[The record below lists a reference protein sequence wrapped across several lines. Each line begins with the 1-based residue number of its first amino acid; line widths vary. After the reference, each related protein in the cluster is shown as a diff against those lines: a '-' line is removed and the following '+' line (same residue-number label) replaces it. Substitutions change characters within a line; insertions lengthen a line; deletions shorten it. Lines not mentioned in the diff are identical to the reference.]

1 MKHGTSFMKRCLAAA
16 LALVMIISC
25 ANLGLVQQALAAD
38 KTSASIAQ
46 IIADNYD
53 LSEAEKELLKSG
65 YLVSDSFEY
74 TVPSDEDEL
83 VSVDTENAKITAES
97 KNGWE
102 PVKAV
107 IVYGGNELEVALT
120 DGVGTYD
127 AAVVGN
133 AFSVKVIY
141 ELTTEVEVSVQEAL
155 LGAADIL
162 KQGVKNLDDVA
173 AQSGNLYI
181 LEQAM
186 PELVNLADN
195 GVQHNYGSVTLDEEV
210 KVAIYALNDQMTAND
225 GQLNLS
231 VMIAA
236 YEASASKTAYLFTEG
251 KAMQAEVSDTVSN
264 VAMVALFMTDL
275 TGTLEDMVKWGM
287 VSAEVA
293 NKIKTLAGVCTNLN
307 DGLTDVNADPWAAA
321 NSTALVKADA
331 NYVALDA
338 LVAALGETTA
348 VTVKNPL
355 NVAVTTVQ
363 ANLSMWNV
371 TYVVALNHVENN
383 EIVEAYQAQK
393 VETLAD
399 GATAAEIL
407 AAFEGLEDQ
416 LLGQWADVYVEGKFV
431 RSADAMPDTL
441 TEDLTYVVIYNPKNF
456 TVDIAGEINEYP
468 YGYKLVLPAHADPT
482 KSYDYKDANGKYYA
496 QGTTVVVEDNM
507 TFTREEGKSYTA
519 GELFAIITDNYAS
532 ENAKVAAIL
541 ASGAVKGNEAI
552 SYREPSKAELEELV
566 KLEGNTLT
574 VQSYASSYA
583 GLNWAPYSYVVDGVE
598 KLFNGENEV
607 VIAGDFETVSV
618 YYRLT
623 MNNYTEAEVRAI
635 FALVAE
641 LVEEAEGQKSVM
653 DRLASYKDQMSQLN
667 KNMLNGLIGMIG
679 GYAVSEGGQFSNEL
693 VAQMKATI
701 QDIVANCCA
710 PDGSLKINAVIDGYL
725 DENNGGLTYY
735 YQNAD
740 SIKDQVNYLS
750 EKLEALLG
758 DPQGKDLIATLLNDM
773 NYGDYVEKLDDLN
786 AKIAE
791 INAELASVNENID
804 TTDAAKLSA
813 LAKALTMEGTV
824 EVAEVGSPY
833 IQMGPVVRTAD
844 KYVTIEVKVNADG
857 KTNTFTAT
865 VLKNTALT
873 QAQVDE
879 LKASV
884 NAFVSGVIE
893 TAYYNNNFANGAE
906 LDALV
911 GVALTE
917 GNTYTYTWTP
927 KEYVVKIAGEAD
939 QIVTI
944 NKLTITLP
952 GHPNAANGMSYE
964 YTIGSKTA
972 KAGIYIFNKTDL
984 LTLFVDGVLTITRV
998 EKSESVE
1005 KLVNMVNTINADMG
1019 FEALKLVSKDGVYTG
1034 IEANISA
1041 EDMMNLMMGLVM
1053 KSGYSYIGLNNEG
1066 FIYSTE
1072 DGLQMSMQTLIDA
1085 LLNDDDFS
1093 NETIIALGE
1102 KGKGQLLTAS
1112 MQLGNS
1118 ASELHYAN
1126 LTFTLNLKSV
1136 PSVLV
1141 NYTKYIKTI
1150 SQYIT
1155 FHSDNGVMA
1164 IELNLPD
1171 QAYAAYAAALIATGN
1186 VEKTD
1191 VNGLKQR
1198 VPVQFL
1204 YDYMTAITGSEMDL
1218 ETFTNTLEMMGINR
1232 SLTSYNDY
1240 YTKALAAYNQFIDV
1254 EIADDLTTVNTT
1266 IPGQKSI
1273 DALLT
1278 LMGIGTDKIGQFLPM
1293 LKEYKA
1299 GAEIKMDLTGKLLN
1313 VNKTYY
1319 ALIVDAQ
1326 ASGVTNKVEAPTSV
1340 SALNAETS
1348 TLAGY
1353 SAIILTANV
1362 DGDLTISGNTVLDLN
1377 GFDVTGTI
1385 NATGKLFIIDSTMDT
1400 YNAGTVGGVTGNA
1413 VILAGN
1419 YNSDVSSLLKD
1430 GYYMDGTTVR
1440 NALYTIVETTTMA
1453 ANGEKTL
1460 TFVLNTDVYEDEHV
1474 SGYLPE
1480 AKALAIDIATD
1491 LLLNYFTTAKLS
1503 VGGYELIGVDVD
1515 DLVGLYAGDDR
1526 INKLAQTLIGCF
1538 TIGEAGYENN
1548 AGFEGLVNLIL
1559 ADLIDFEAITDA
1571 LENNTALFTYE
1582 ITTEPWL
1589 IEIDH
1594 NTEKDYAT
1602 IDVGSNPE
1610 LAKTFNV
1617 ALVVEGKFNDNV
1629 AAMTGVLADIVVADE
1644 TEVMIDLPTPT
1655 YSDKTLTV
1663 VGAGKA
1669 NVVMDMSHNTDYVT
1683 VIGVVLAYG
1692 NPAKAEAVAA
1702 ALNAG
1707 DMDAMK
1713 KIIDNTSV
1721 AEIFTA
1727 LKKLDRNV
1735 GFKAMANKVGV
1746 KVTDSSAKIEGA
1758 FHLVLCA
1765 AGKVLEE
1772 LDITGMNS
1780 KLGGLY
1786 NAETGYYELA
1796 KADIFRDKEFT
1807 ARGYS
1812 ALVELEATELSLKV
1826 KLFGNADESC
1836 LWGDANHDGKVNALD
1851 ATLVLQYT
1859 TDTLAEGQ
1867 EFCTVRTDVNGD
1879 GKINALDATLILQ
1892 HSVGTIT
1899 KFPAEN

>member
-38 KTSASIAQ
+38 KTSVSIAQ

-155 LGAADIL
+155 LGAAAL
-162 KQGVKNLDDVA
+162 LQQGVKNLDDVA

-181 LEQAM
+181 LEQAV
-186 PELVNLADN
+186 PALVDLSKNGIDTGTALGSINLSDDGKDAVTYLDN
-195 GVQHNYGSVTLDEEV
+195 
-210 KVAIYALNDQMTAND
+210 QMTAN
-225 GQLNLS
+225 GGVLNLS
-231 VMIAA
+231 KMISE
-236 YEASASKTAYLFTEG
+236 YEAGAKTSYLINNGNAMKAEIETFVEKTAELVTG
-251 KAMQAEVSDTVSN
+251 LNTMAEYAEMFMGMN
-264 VAMVALFMTDL
+264 VDIDPAL
-275 TGTLEDMVKWGM
+275 VNQ
-287 VSAEVA
+287 V
-293 NKIKTLAGVCTNLN
+293 KTLAKSCETLSN
-307 DGLTDVNADPWAAA
+307 DLAAVAAAPWAVEETA
-321 NSTALVKADA
+321 ALVKADA
-331 NYVALDA
+331 NFAALDT
-338 LVAALGETTA
+338 LVAALGETTVVA
-348 VTVKNPL
+348 AKNPL
-355 NVAVTTVQ
+355 NVAATTLQ

-496 QGTTVVVEDNM
+496 QGTTVVVEDDM

-623 MNNYTEAEVRAI
+623 MTNYTEAEVRAI
-635 FALVAE
+635 FDLVAE

-679 GYAVSEGGQFSNEL
+679 GYAVSEGGQFSDEL

-740 SIKDQVNYLS
+740 SIKEQVNYLS

-773 NYGDYVEKLDDLN
+773 NYGDYVDKLDDLN

-791 INAELASVNENID
+791 INAELAPVNENID

-813 LAKALTMEGTV
+813 LAKALTMEGSV
-824 EVAEVGSPY
+824 EVIEVGSPY

-873 QAQVDE
+873 QAQVNE

-939 QIVTI
+939 QIVSI

-972 KAGIYIFNKTDL
+972 KAGIYTFNKTDL

-1005 KLVNMVNTINADMG
+1005 KLVSMVNTINADMG

-1171 QAYAAYAAALIATGN
+1171 QAYAAYAAALVATGN

-1218 ETFTNTLEMMGINR
+1218 ETFTNTLEMMGVNR

-1254 EIADDLTTVNTT
+1254 EIADDLTTVNAT

-1326 ASGVTNKVEAPTSV
+1326 ASGVTNKVAAPTSV

-1413 VILAGN
+1413 TILAGN
-1419 YNSDVSSLLKD
+1419 YNSDVSSLLQD

-1440 NALYTIVETTTMA
+1440 NALYKITEVDGTITFTL
-1453 ANGEKTL
+1453 NG
-1460 TFVLNTDVYEDEHV
+1460 DVYEDEHV
-1474 SGYLPE
+1474 SNYIPE
-1480 AKALAIDIATD
+1480 PKALAIDIATD

-1559 ADLIDFEAITDA
+1559 ADLIDFEAITNA

-1594 NTEKDYAT
+1594 NTAEDYAT
-1602 IDVGSNPE
+1602 IDVRSNSE
-1610 LAKTFNV
+1610 LAKTFNI
-1617 ALVVEGKFNDNV
+1617 ALVIESKVNDNV

-1644 TEVMIDLPTPT
+1644 TEVMVDLPTPT
-1655 YSDKTLTV
+1655 FSDKTLSIY
-1663 VGAGKA
+1663 GAGKA

-1702 ALNAG
+1702 ALNKG

-1727 LKKLDRNV
+1727 LKKLARNV
-1735 GFKAMANKVGV
+1735 DFKAMAEQVGV
-1746 KVTDSSAKIEGA
+1746 NVTNSAAEIEGA

-1765 AGKVLEE
+1765 AGKALEK

-1786 NAETGYYELA
+1786 NAETGYYELT
-1796 KADIFRDKEFT
+1796 KSDIFRDKEFT
-1807 ARGYS
+1807 ARGYT

-1826 KLFGNADESC
+1826 KLFADENC
-1836 LWGDANHDGKVNALD
+1836 KWGDANHDGKVNALD

>member
-38 KTSASIAQ
+38 KTSVSIAQ

-74 TVPSDEDEL
+74 TVPSDEDGL

-102 PVKAV
+102 PIQAV

-155 LGAADIL
+155 LGAAAL
-162 KQGVKNLDDVA
+162 LQQGVKNLDDVA
-173 AQSGNLYI
+173 AEAGNLYV
-181 LEQAM
+181 LEVAM
-186 PELVNLADN
+186 PELVNLAKN
-195 GVQHNYGSVTLDEEV
+195 GVDTGTDLGKVTLSDAGKAAVTYLE
-210 KVAIYALNDQMTAND
+210 NQMTAND
-225 GQLNLS
+225 GVLNLS
-231 VMIAA
+231 KMISE
-236 YEASASKTAYLFTEG
+236 YEAAAKTGYLISNG
-251 KAMQAEVSDTVSN
+251 NAMKAEIATF
-264 VAMVALFMTDL
+264 VAK
-275 TGTLEDMVKWGM
+275 TGELVKGLNT
-287 VSAEVA
+287 VA
-293 NKIKTLAGVCTNLN
+293 NNAEMFMQYGANIDPKLIQQIKNLANSVDTLYTNLSV
-307 DGLTDVNADPWAAA
+307 VNAAPWAVEETA
-321 NSTALVKADA
+321 ALVKVDA

-338 LVAALGETTA
+338 LVAALGETTVVA
-348 VTVKNPL
+348 AKNPL
-355 NVAVTTVQ
+355 SVAKTTVQ

-371 TYVVALNHVENN
+371 TYKVVVNHVVNN
-383 EIVEAYQAQK
+383 EIVLAYTDSVMA
-393 VETLAD
+393 TLAD
-399 GATAAEIL
+399 GATAAEI
-407 AAFEGLEDQ
+407 AAEFAGVENTVLTASG
-416 LLGQWADVYVEGKFV
+416 VYVEGKFD
-431 RSADAMPDTL
+431 RASTEIPATL
-441 TEDLTYVVIYNPKNF
+441 TEDLEIVVTFNPKNF
-456 TVDIAGEINEYP
+456 TVTIAGESAEYP

-482 KSYDYKDANGKYYA
+482 KSYDYKDADGKYYA
-496 QGTTVVVEDNM
+496 QGTTVVVEDDM

-519 GELFAIITDNYAS
+519 GNLFAIITDNYAS

-623 MNNYTEAEVRAI
+623 MTNYTEAEVRAI
-635 FALVAE
+635 FDLVAE

-653 DRLASYKDQMSQLN
+653 DRLSSYKDQMSQLN

-791 INAELASVNENID
+791 INADLAPVNENID
-804 TTDAAKLSA
+804 TTDVAKLSA

-939 QIVTI
+939 QIVSI

-952 GHPNAANGMSYE
+952 AHPNAANGMSYE

-972 KAGIYIFNKTDL
+972 KAGIYTFNKTDL

-998 EKSESVE
+998 EKSEYVE

-1041 EDMMNLMMGLVM
+1041 EDMMDLMMGLVM

-1072 DGLQMSMQTLIDA
+1072 DGLQMSMQTMIDA

-1118 ASELHYAN
+1118 ASELHYTN

-1164 IELNLPD
+1164 IEVNLPD
-1171 QAYAAYAAALIATGN
+1171 QVYAVYAAALVATGH
-1186 VEKTD
+1186 VEKDD
-1191 VNGLKQR
+1191 VNGLKQQ
-1198 VPVQFL
+1198 VAVQFL
-1204 YDYMTAITGSEMDL
+1204 YDYLTAITGSDMDL
-1218 ETFTNTLEMMGINR
+1218 ETFTNTIEMLGINR
-1232 SLTSYNDY
+1232 DLTDYNKY
-1240 YTKALAAYNQFIDV
+1240 YEKALAAYHQYINV
-1254 EIADDLTTVNTT
+1254 TVGEDLTTVNLAA
-1266 IPGQKSI
+1266 PGQKSI

-1299 GAEIKMDLTGKLLN
+1299 GAEIKADVTGKLLN
-1313 VNKTYY
+1313 PNKTYY

-1460 TFVLNTDVYEDEHV
+1460 TFVLNTNVYEDEHV

-1503 VGGYELIGVDVD
+1503 VAGHELIAVDVD

-1526 INKLAQTLIGCF
+1526 INKLAKNLIACF
-1538 TIGEAGYENN
+1538 NIGEAGYENN
-1548 AGFEGLVNLIL
+1548 VGFEALVNEIL

-1629 AAMTGVLADIVVADE
+1629 AAMTGILADVVEADK
-1644 TEVMIDLPTPT
+1644 TEVMVDIPTPT

-1692 NPAKAEAVAA
+1692 NPAKAEAVAD
-1702 ALNAG
+1702 ALNKG

-1727 LKKLDRNV
+1727 LKKLARNV
-1735 GFKAMANKVGV
+1735 DFKAMAEQVGV
-1746 KVTDSSAKIEGA
+1746 NVTNSAAEIEGA

-1780 KLGGLY
+1780 KLGALY
-1786 NAETGYYELA
+1786 NAETGYYELT
-1796 KADIFRDKEFT
+1796 KSDIFRDKEFT
-1807 ARGYS
+1807 ARGYT

-1826 KLFGNADESC
+1826 KLFADENC
-1836 LWGDANHDGKVNALD
+1836 KWGDANHDGKVNALD
-1851 ATLVLQYT
+1851 ATLVLQYSVG
-1859 TDTLAEGQ
+1859 TLDADQ